1 MAEVRGSFCCN
12 CLFLVAHKLLNIP
25 WPEATHA
32 WSQPRGKLFW
42 KVWAKSSPL
51 LFGLGKGDRNKWT
64 FGKTGLWLW
73 GWCGTGR
80 WNPTWG
86 VLPRLPLEG
95 GADWG
100 PLIGHPSSHR
110 KVASPLLL
118 RRVLIAGWS
127 MGYTV
132 AWKENEL
139 DPNSGNLWSVYTDNW
154 LLLVV
159 WPQTDLFPSSGFSCL
174 LYKNEAVR
182 PVLQQTHSKVLILIW
197 NKRIEVDFILRW
209 KYPNNWGAI
218 LFILWRQ
225 CWSEATETKSQAF
238 PEAHMRENLKLEAL
252 VYKRIGFLVCGG
264 QRCRRDLNKGDDF

>member
-139 DPNSGNLWSVYTDNW
+139 DPNSGNLWST
-154 LLLVV
+154 
-159 WPQTDLFPSSGFSCL
+159 QTTGS
-174 LYKNEAVR
+174 Y
-182 PVLQQTHSKVLILIW
+182 
-197 NKRIEVDFILRW
+197 
-209 KYPNNWGAI
+209 
-218 LFILWRQ
+218 
-225 CWSEATETKSQAF
+225 
-238 PEAHMRENLKLEAL
+238 
-252 VYKRIGFLVCGG
+252 
-264 QRCRRDLNKGDDF
+264 